1 MNMSFEER
9 KQEFIEAYKQAK
21 IQNKV
26 SRWSD
31 DFQDD
36 YEDAIEA
43 EGLDFDEY
51 LDEIISEGDKSADA
65 GPQYFPP
72 AQIDKIDK
80 QYFKNIKYGSGNLKY
95 NNLISNFNVNKVTP
109 NFTYIKDDD
118 DLEEL
123 LGQLEIVEQLL
134 SKQGME
140 GVSQLQQVM
149 IKLSA
154 DVANMP
160 DPSKLKKVTL
170 TIDGMLDE
178 INDVDITLSK
188 DRDTIYTFWDKVN
201 DEWSALE
208 TSWKQFTKEL
218 KNTDFWSNEEHGLT
232 IPELPKYVINV
243 KSPRIKLEKE
253 QLRLLKV
260 MEMLGGKLPLGMNLK
275 EYEEGARNE
284 AKNYLTQLQRPG
296 PNTEQGQRINEPVV
310 GESVV
315 IRDAPKAI
323 SSSDMEDIFGRTAR
337 DWKEKLGKVRGQMS
351 ELALEETDLLT
362 KNKKVDPILYY
373 IIEAQLFD
381 DISIP
386 IAFDESDFFKE
397 YMKEFL
403 QYAYEKSTD
412 SEYKNAMNIWEQIM
426 ETSAESE
433 YDSVYLPYTD
443 WLVELMEGEDG
454 TIKQQDY
461 ANLNQSAED
470 FFAFLNDVLIE
481 SKGQFMVSQS
491 VSDVMSGSGAPP
503 LQAGKKTPP
512 KTGMRMDRAQPFRPS
527 IKRKFDEETFNTA
540 IKNLIESM
548 DKYYFG
554 PLTSNMFA
562 EDEKPD
568 FAEDVRNY
576 DFRNLKMNFSQTDEV
591 KAEQEILDGYAEN
604 ITITDLQELINFFE
618 TIRKGGEES
627 WPIFIQ
633 ALEDIVEILDEL
645 LPEKFEED
653 NRNWAADYASTIA
666 TRNYPDVDLSTI
678 NFMGKNLSEYDKL
691 DSRKPITRLR
701 TLLSSEQMN
710 QILRKEQKFREIS
723 GKKLQELVNKFLE
736 VSSPSVR
743 KSDEINDA
751 IMNAYDVI
759 RKSAGLKIYYGE
771 LFTDDISD
779 MDYLINRI
787 HKEDKVEVT
796 TIEIDSIVK
805 SHDSM
810 QNLSSNYGLSG
821 EIIYKIKGLCR

>member
-1 MNMSFEER
+1 MSFEER

-118 DLEEL
+118 DLEEV

-201 DEWSALE
+201 DEWSSLE

-260 MEMLGGKLPLGMNLK
+260 MEMLGGKLPMRSIA
-275 EYEEGARNE
+275 EFEEGARNE
-284 AKNYLTQLQRPG
+284 AENYLTQLQRPG

-337 DWKEKLGKVRGQMS
+337 DWKEKLGIVRGQMS

>member
-118 DLEEL
+118 DLEEV

-201 DEWSALE
+201 DEWSSLE

-260 MEMLGGKLPLGMNLK
+260 MEMLGGKLPMRSIA
-275 EYEEGARNE
+275 EFEEGARNE
-284 AKNYLTQLQRPG
+284 AENYLTQLQRPG

-337 DWKEKLGKVRGQMS
+337 DWKEKLGIVRGQMS

>member
-1 MNMSFEER
+1 MSFEER

>member
-118 DLEEL
+118 DLEEV

-260 MEMLGGKLPLGMNLK
+260 MEMLGGKLPMRSIA
-275 EYEEGARNE
+275 EFEEGARNE
-284 AKNYLTQLQRPG
+284 AENYLTQLQRPG

-337 DWKEKLGKVRGQMS
+337 DWKEKLGIVRGQMS

>member
-1 MNMSFEER
+1 MSFEER

-118 DLEEL
+118 DLEEV

-201 DEWSALE
+201 DEWSSLE

-260 MEMLGGKLPLGMNLK
+260 MEMLGGKLPLCMNLK

-323 SSSDMEDIFGRTAR
+323 SSSDIEDIFGRTAR

-412 SEYKNAMNIWEQIM
+412 SEL
-426 ETSAESE
+426 S
-433 YDSVYLPYTD
+433 
-443 WLVELMEGEDG
+443 
-454 TIKQQDY
+454 
-461 ANLNQSAED
+461 
-470 FFAFLNDVLIE
+470 LIH
-481 SKGQFMVSQS
+481 
-491 VSDVMSGSGAPP
+491 
-503 LQAGKKTPP
+503 
-512 KTGMRMDRAQPFRPS
+512 
-527 IKRKFDEETFNTA
+527 I
-540 IKNLIESM
+540 
-548 DKYYFG
+548 
-554 PLTSNMFA
+554 
-562 EDEKPD
+562 
-568 FAEDVRNY
+568 
-576 DFRNLKMNFSQTDEV
+576 
-591 KAEQEILDGYAEN
+591 
-604 ITITDLQELINFFE
+604 
-618 TIRKGGEES
+618 
-627 WPIFIQ
+627 
-633 ALEDIVEILDEL
+633 
-645 LPEKFEED
+645 
-653 NRNWAADYASTIA
+653 
-666 TRNYPDVDLSTI
+666 
-678 NFMGKNLSEYDKL
+678 
-691 DSRKPITRLR
+691 
-701 TLLSSEQMN
+701 
-710 QILRKEQKFREIS
+710 
-723 GKKLQELVNKFLE
+723 
-736 VSSPSVR
+736 
-743 KSDEINDA
+743 
-751 IMNAYDVI
+751 
-759 RKSAGLKIYYGE
+759 
-771 LFTDDISD
+771 
-779 MDYLINRI
+779 
-787 HKEDKVEVT
+787 
-796 TIEIDSIVK
+796 
-805 SHDSM
+805 
-810 QNLSSNYGLSG
+810 
-821 EIIYKIKGLCR
+821 